1 MMLTKSWLIRR
12 TLLIGPNNETNKME
26 AYLST
31 KTIIPDRD
39 AVDATG
45 AVQMRMRMQ
54 MQMQMDADLETAVA
68 TATPLV

>member
-54 MQMQMDADLETAVA
+54 MQMDADLETAVA

>member
-45 AVQMRMRMQ
+45 AVQMRM
-54 MQMQMDADLETAVA
+54 QMQMDADLETAVA
-68 TATPLV
+68 TATFLV